1 VSGTVPGRSAR
12 IPSSTYRLQLG
23 PDLTFADARALV
35 PYLSALGAGAC
46 YLSPVLGARPGSD
59 HGYDVVDHTR
69 VNEELGGREAFEAL
83 AREVR
88 TAGLGVIVDVV
99 PNHMAVDPVSNP
111 RWRDVLENGPSALS
125 ADWFDIDW
133 RPVTGTLH
141 DKVLL
146 PILGDQYGAVL
157 ERGELRVI
165 RAGGRLRLHYFEHVL
180 PLDPQHMPL
189 ALVEAADALRADPG
203 ADDPDVREF
212 LSVLTALANL
222 PSSGEREAERR
233 EERQRETAVAYDRL
247 ARLFGRA
254 PGVTAAVDGAITA
267 LNGVAGVPASVD
279 GLHALLERQPYR
291 LAYWRTAFDEINYR
305 RFFDINELG
314 AVRMEEPQV
323 FEEAH
328 RLILEFVRDGLVT
341 GLRLDHPDGL
351 ADPAGYFA
359 TLQAA
364 AGAAL
369 GSAALAARGSGH
381 ESDRAARGSG
391 HECCPEDGRNRDRTV
406 QDLPQRKNQDLTP
419 LFVVAE
425 KIVSPGEVFPGDWA
439 IHGGTGYRFLNTVNG
454 LLVDRAG
461 LHKLERLWQRLG
473 GEARPFDEI
482 AYECRRLIAQTAMAS
497 EMNLLAHA
505 LERLAKRDRRS
516 RDFTLNSLR
525 KVLREIVASFPV
537 YRTYVSSLGVSATDR
552 DVVAAAIAGARRR
565 SPVMERSI
573 FDFVSRVLLGVDD
586 TGTPDEARLRFATRF
601 QQITGPIQAKGLED
615 TAFYRYVPLIS
626 VNEVGSHPA
635 SPAVSVAEFHE
646 VTTARARD
654 WPMTMLALS
663 THDTKRSADVRARL
677 AVLSERADDWRRTVT
692 AWMRLNARL
701 RIPLAGRPGPDRV
714 DEYHYYQALVGVW
727 PAEPAGA
734 PLPVVAPPGLESRV
748 AEYMVK
754 AIREA
759 KLRSSW
765 LNPDEAYE
773 QEVRTFIADTLTG
786 AGARRFLARFVPFA
800 RSVADTG
807 AANALAQL
815 VLQIGSPGVPDIYQ
829 GSELWQLQ
837 LVDPDNRGPVDFP
850 AHQVALAA
858 LDPWIQ
864 RVENGVRGES
874 VEAEVRALA
883 AAWPDGRIKLWV
895 LAVTLRH
902 RRQYPDVF
910 LGGEYVPLAP
920 EPPEAPVVAFAR
932 RAGDRTVVVVAA
944 RQAARIAEGRWPVGA
959 AWGEAHLALPD
970 AAPGDEWC
978 DRLTGRQL
986 TVAGDGRVAMAEV
999 CAVLPVAWLER
1010 VRPV

>member
-1 VSGTVPGRSAR
+1 MSDAAGAR

-46 YLSPVLGARPGSD
+46 YLSPILGARPGSS

-69 VNEELGGREAFEAL
+69 VNAELGGREAFEAL
-83 AREVR
+83 AREAR
-88 TAGLGVIVDVV
+88 AAGLGVIVDVV

-111 RWRDVLENGPSALS
+111 RWHDVLENGPSALS
-125 ADWFDIDW
+125 AEWFDIDW
-133 RPVTGTLH
+133 QPVTGPLH

-157 ERGELRVI
+157 ERGELRVV
-165 RAGGRLRLHYFEHVL
+165 REGGRLRLHYFEHVL
-180 PLDPQHMPL
+180 PLDPQQMPL
-189 ALVEAADALRADPG
+189 ALTGAADALRVDPG
-203 ADDPDVREF
+203 VDDPEVREF

-222 PSSGEREAERR
+222 PVSSEREAARR
-233 EERQRETAVAYDRL
+233 EERQRETAVAYERL
-247 ARLFGRA
+247 ARLLASA
-254 PGVTAAVDGAITA
+254 PRVAAAVDAA
-267 LNGVAGVPASVD
+267 LRELNGVAGVPASVD

-314 AVRMEEPQV
+314 AVRMEDPQV
-323 FEEAH
+323 FDEAH
-328 RLILEFVRDGLVT
+328 RLILEFIREGLIT

-359 TLQAA
+359 ALQAA

-369 GSAALAARGSGH
+369 ALGSDLDPCA
-381 ESDRAARGSG
+381 
-391 HECCPEDGRNRDRTV
+391 DGRNRDRTV
-406 QDLPQRKNQDLTP
+406 QDLPQRKDQDLTPLFVTP

-425 KIVSPGEVFPGDWA
+425 KIVSLGEVFPGDWA

-473 GEARPFDEI
+473 GEDQPFDEI

-537 YRTYVSSLGVSATDR
+537 YRTYVSSRGISATDR

-573 FDFVSRVLLGVDD
+573 FDFVARVLLGVDD
-586 TGTPDEARLRFATRF
+586 TGAPDEARLRFATRF
-601 QQITGPIQAKGLED
+601 QQFTGPIQAKGLED

-635 SPAVSVAEFHE
+635 APAVSVAEFHE
-646 VTTARARD
+646 VTAARARD

-701 RIPLAGRPGPDRV
+701 RMPLAGRPGPDRD

-727 PAEPAGA
+727 PAEPADA

-748 AEYMVK
+748 ADYMVK
-754 AIREA
+754 AVREA

-773 QEVRTFIADTLTG
+773 EDVRTFITGTLTG

-800 RSVADTG
+800 RSIGEIG

-837 LVDPDNRGPVDFP
+837 LVDPDNRGPVDFR
-850 AHQVALAA
+850 ARQAALAA

-864 RVENGVRGES
+864 RVENGVGGGS
-874 VEAEVRALA
+874 VEAEVAALA
-883 AAWPDGRIKLWV
+883 GAWPDGRIKLWV
-895 LAVTLRH
+895 LAVALRH
-902 RRQYPDVF
+902 RRQHPDVF
-910 LGGEYVPLAP
+910 LEGDYVPLAP
-920 EPPEAPVVAFAR
+920 EPAEAPVVAFAR

-944 RQAARIAEGRWPVGA
+944 RQAARLAGGQWPVGM

-970 AAPGDEWC
+970 AAPGDEWR
-978 DRLTGRQL
+978 DRLTGRRL
-986 TVAGDGRVAMAEV
+986 AVAGDGRAALAEV

-1010 VRPV
+1010 VRRS